1 MTTNRPGDLDEAFVS
16 RIHITVGLK
25 QLDDSERKR
34 IWAIFIKD
42 LGGKSDPYTEK
53 EWHDLLD
60 FAMDKFREDKLN
72 GRQIRNTIRIAL
84 TLAQLSNTHVTT
96 EHLEQVVRNGRE
108 YSNYMTELNQMT
120 AEELAIALGRRAS
133 QVNPIGT
140 GQNGQQEVTPFS
152 PKR

>member
-25 QLDDSERKR
+25 QLDPTERKK
-34 IWAIFIKD
+34 IWTIFIRD
-42 LGGKSDPYTEK
+42 LGGESDPYTDK
-53 EWHDLLD
+53 ERHTLLNY
-60 FAMDKFREDKLN
+60 AMQNFEGDRLN

-108 YSNYMTELNQMT
+108 YSNYMAELNKMD
-120 AEELAIALGRRAS
+120 AEEYAIALGRRAS
-133 QVNPIGT
+133 VA
-140 GQNGQQEVTPFS
+140 VKKF
-152 PKR
+152 